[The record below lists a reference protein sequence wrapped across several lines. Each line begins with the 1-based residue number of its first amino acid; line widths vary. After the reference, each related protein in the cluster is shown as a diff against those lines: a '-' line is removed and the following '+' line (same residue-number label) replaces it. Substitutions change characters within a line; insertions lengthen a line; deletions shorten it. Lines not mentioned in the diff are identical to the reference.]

1 MTPRDRIRRTI
12 AHQETDICPYA
23 LGLGGGIR
31 QRLVEFTGDA
41 DFDRALDPHFFGV
54 GSPYPNTA
62 ERVDNRHYTDAF
74 GVVWEESI
82 RGELGVV
89 NDPVL
94 KSPSLRGYTFPSAR
108 VPGIFDG
115 ISDQLASHPERFSIW
130 GIGFSLYERAW
141 SLRGIEGFLIDMI
154 EEPAFVDDLLDRI
167 CEFNLEL
174 IDQACQFPID
184 CIRFGD
190 DWGAQQGLIMGAPL
204 WRRFIRPR
212 FAQMVERASSHG
224 KYTFLH
230 SDGDI
235 QAIIPDLI
243 DLGLTILNPVQ
254 PDVMDIYDVKRK
266 YGRDL
271 TFWGG
276 VSVQHL
282 LPHCSASEVRA
293 EVRRLIRDVGAGG
306 GFVVAPTHS
315 LGSDIP
321 LENLIVVLEEFTHQ
335 ATAA

>member
-1 MTPRDRIRRTI
+1 MTPRDRIRRAI
-12 AHQETDICPYA
+12 AHQETDICPYS
-23 LGLGGGIR
+23 LGFGGEIR
-31 QRLVEFTGDA
+31 RRLVELTGRH
-41 DFDRALDPHFFGV
+41 DFDRELEAHSIGV
-54 GSPYPNTA
+54 GSSYPNTA
-62 ERVDNRHYTDAF
+62 ERIDDRHYKDAF
-74 GVVWEESI
+74 GVVWEQSI
-82 RGELGVV
+82 HKELGVV
-89 NDPVL
+89 NDPIL
-94 KSPSLRGYTFPSAR
+94 KGPSLQGYTFPSAH

-115 ISDQLASHPERFSIW
+115 ISDQLACHPDRFSTW
-130 GIGFSLYERAW
+130 SLGFSLYERAW
-141 SLRGIEGFLIDMI
+141 SLRGIEGFLIDMVQ
-154 EEPAFVDDLLDRI
+154 EPAFVDDLLDRI
-167 CEFNLEL
+167 CEFNLEM

-224 KYTFLH
+224 KYTLLH

-254 PDVMDIYDVKRK
+254 PDVMDIYDIKRE
-266 YGRDL
+266 YGKDL

-282 LPHCSASEVRA
+282 LPHCSASEVRD

-306 GFVVAPTHS
+306 GLVIAPTHS

-321 LENLIVVLEEFTHQ
+321 PENLIVVLEEFTHQ
-335 ATAA
+335 VPVA